1 MSAMEAPA
9 IVNEDIVRASP
20 PTGARNAPVPI
31 PMIMRG
37 LGRSRSAMT
46 PSRTIAIAAAPS
58 PQAARPSGT

>member
-20 PTGARNAPVPI
+20 PTGAMNAPATI

-37 LGRSRSAMT
+37 PRRSRSAMT

-58 PQAARPSGT
+58 PQATRPSGT